1 MRLFV
6 KNCDDKQH
14 GVKCMY
20 CSFIKIKSLLFK
32 FISLTHI
39 LHEYM
44 VNQRIGGEA
53 VAAPLQACEFPEPVK
68 QAGLQ
73 GAR

>member
-1 MRLFV
+1 MYVLLV
-6 KNCDDKQH
+6 YKNKE
-14 GVKCMY
+14 
-20 CSFIKIKSLLFK
+20 FIIKIYIVDASCM
-32 FISLTHI
+32 SRA
-39 LHEYM
+39 YM